1 MLILILHHF
10 YLNQLESE
18 SESHSVMS
26 LQTHGLFSPW
36 NSPGQKNGV
45 GSLTLLQGIFSIQGS
60 NPGLLHCR
68 QILYLLSHQ
77 GSPRILEW
85 VTFPFSR
92 GSSQPRDW
100 IQVSCIAGGFVTC
113 WATRVAL
120 LSQLETLYVHPHLD
134 HQHILFHFQT
144 LVLGTQP
151 SALTLAWNTLS
162 LLSSSSF
169 FPHHPL

>member
-1 MLILILHHF
+1 MKVKVTQSCLCKPMDYSVHEIL
-10 YLNQLESE
+10 QARRR
-18 SESHSVMS
+18 
-26 LQTHGLFSPW
+26 
-36 NSPGQKNGV
+36 V

-68 QILYLLSHQ
+68 QILYQLSHQ

-100 IQVSCIAGGFVTC
+100 IQVSCIAGGFFTC

-144 LVLGTQP
+144 LVVGTQP